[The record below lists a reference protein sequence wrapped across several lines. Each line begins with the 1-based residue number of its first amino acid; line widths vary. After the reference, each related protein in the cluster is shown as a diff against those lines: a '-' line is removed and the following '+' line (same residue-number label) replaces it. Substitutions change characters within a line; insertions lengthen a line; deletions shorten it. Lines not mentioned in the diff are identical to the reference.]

1 MYVMKNFVEAKGEQV
16 LLFKLK
22 QFLGKLESAIIQSGI
37 LFFAIG
43 LLLGRAVI
51 LNEMSPFALPFFAA
65 VLLLKREGSRITFLA
80 VILGASLYSI
90 ENTIFVTTGLV
101 LYMIVIKIVEK
112 RALNVQK
119 AVPFVVFLSSFFA
132 RFLYMSFD
140 GRLLTTELIMA
151 AVESGLSLLLTMI
164 FLQSIP
170 LLTLKPL
177 KRTLRNEE
185 VVCFIILLAS
195 VLTGTIG
202 WAIYDMS
209 VESIFARYLILLF
222 AFIGGAAIGA
232 TVGVVTGLILSFAD
246 VTSLYQMSLLAFS
259 GLLGGLL
266 KEGRKMGVGAGLIV
280 GTLLIGMYGDKSPV
294 SLYPSLMES
303 LTAILLFLI
312 TPQSAIRKVARYIP
326 GTNEHS
332 LAQQQYLKKIRDVTA
347 NRVEQFSSLFQT
359 LSNSFTQAPAWQD
372 ETKVDSEVDYYLSR
386 VTEKSCQTCFKKRN
400 CWVVQFDTTYEL
412 MKEMMTNPDKIISNY
427 AFQREWERH
436 CVKPKKVTELIQHEV
451 SHYEASLKLQKKVRE
466 SQRLVADQLLGVSQV
481 MGNFAKEIQRE
492 QKHHSIQEDQIVES
506 LFELGLEID
515 TIDIYSLESGQA
527 DIEMTLSSCSGHGEA
542 EKLIAPLLSNILNE
556 MIIVQKEE
564 HAHYPGGIC
573 TVTFGSAKAYVVE
586 TGYANAAK
594 GGAFVSGDSYS
605 MIELASGKYAMAIS
619 DGMGNGQRAHF
630 ESSDTL
636 QLLAKILQSG
646 IDETVAIKSVN
657 SVLSLRTKDDVFS
670 TLDLAMIDL
679 QNAKARFLKIASS
692 PCFIKRGDQVN
703 MVEASNL
710 PIGVLQEF
718 DVEVV
723 NMQLKAGDLLI
734 LMSDGVYDGA
744 NAENKEMW
752 MKRKIR
758 ELKTDDPQAVAD
770 LLLEEVIRTRQGEI
784 QDDMTVIVA
793 KIQHN
798 LPKWKTIPF
807 YSSTVKRKKAQ

>member
-1 MYVMKNFVEAKGEQV
+1 MFMKLRQ
-16 LLFKLK
+16 L
-22 QFLGKLESAIIQSGI
+22 LGKLEYAIVHSGI
-37 LFFAIG
+37 LLFLIG

-51 LNEMSPFALPFFAA
+51 LNEMSPFAIPFFAS
-65 VLLLKREGSRITFLA
+65 VLLLKRENSRLTFLA
-80 VILGASLYSI
+80 VILGASLHSLENSI
-90 ENTIFVTTGLV
+90 FITTG
-101 LYMIVIKIVEK
+101 MVIYLIINKIMEK
-112 RALNVQK
+112 RKPDTSKAL
-119 AVPFVVFLSSFFA
+119 PIVVFISSFLA
-132 RFLYMSFD
+132 RVMYLSFD
-140 GRLLTTELIMA
+140 ASLLTTELIVA
-151 AVESGLSLLLTMI
+151 TVEAGLGLLLAMI

-185 VVCFIILLAS
+185 VICFIILLAS
-195 VLTGTIG
+195 ILTGTIG
-202 WAIYDMS
+202 WVIYDMS
-209 VESIFARYLILLF
+209 LENILARYLILLF

-246 VTSLYQMSLLAFS
+246 VTSLYQMSLLAFA

-266 KEGRKMGVGAGLIV
+266 REGKKIGVGVGLIV
-280 GTLLIGMYGDKSPV
+280 GTLLIGMYGDRSLV

-303 LTAILLFLI
+303 LVAFTLFLI
-312 TPQSAIRKVARYIP
+312 TPHAAIKKVARYIP

-332 LAQQQYLKKIRDVTA
+332 MAQQQYLKKIRDVTA
-347 NRVEQFSSLFQT
+347 NRVQQFSSLFQT
-359 LSNSFTQAPAWQD
+359 LSNSFTEAPALHDKEKD
-372 ETKVDSEVDYYLSR
+372 EGEIDFYLSR
-386 VTEKSCQTCFKKRN
+386 VAEKSCQTCFKKKH
-400 CWVVQFDTTYEL
+400 CWVNNLDTTYAF
-412 MKEMMTNPDKIISNY
+412 MKEMMTNDENSSDFT
-427 AFQREWERH
+427 FQREWDKH
-436 CVKPKKVTELIQHEV
+436 CVKAKKVKELIHHERGL
-451 SHYEASLKLQKKVRE
+451 YEANAKLQRKVRE
-466 SQRLVADQLLGVSQV
+466 SQKLVADQLLGVSQV

-492 QKHHSIQEDQIVES
+492 RDQHTLLEEEIIES

-515 TIDIYSLESGQA
+515 NVDIYSLESGQA
-527 DIEMTLSSCSGHGEA
+527 DIEMTLSSCSGHGEG
-542 EKLIAPLLSNILNE
+542 EKLIAPLLSDILNE
-556 MIIVQKEE
+556 VILLKNEE
-564 HAHYPGGIC
+564 HAHYPGGVC
-573 TVTFGSAKAYVVE
+573 VLTFGSAKAFVVE

-605 MIELASGKYAMAIS
+605 MIELSSGKYAMAIS
-619 DGMGNGQRAHF
+619 DGMGNGVRAHF

-657 SVLSLRTKDDVFS
+657 SVLSLRNKDDVFS

-679 QNAKARFLKIASS
+679 QNASAKFLKIASS

-703 MVEASNL
+703 MIEASNL
-710 PIGVLQEF
+710 PIGILQEF

-734 LMSDGVYDGA
+734 MMSDGVYDGA

-758 ELKTDDPQAVAD
+758 ELKTDNPQEVAD
-770 LLLEEVIRTRQGEI
+770 LLLEEVIRTRYGDI
-784 QDDMTVIVA
+784 QDDMTIIVA
-793 KIQHN
+793 KLQHN

-807 YSSTVKRKKAQ
+807 YTNVVKRKKAQ